1 MMKKEKIIMKIAELL
16 TEMKTKKIQNTQV
29 NPDAVGTY
37 LRKNLEI
44 KTYIPFE
51 DKKRIAEMIIAA
63 NLTEENG
70 IKKIDSVGQFIS
82 FVTAMLVAHT
92 SLQINTD
99 NPIEDY
105 NLICEAGLLEPIIA
119 EFQKDYA
126 ESEVILKMM
135 VADELADNNLSIVV
149 ARFLDGVLDVIGG
162 FSDSLSDVVNKVDVD
177 NLLGDKFDVDDLVKL
192 KGFLDKYN

>member
-1 MMKKEKIIMKIAELL
+1 MKITDML

-29 NPDAVGTY
+29 NPDAVGSY
-37 LRKNLEI
+37 LRKTLEI

-63 NLTEENG
+63 NITKENG
-70 IKKIDSVGQFIS
+70 IKKINSVGQFIS

-92 SLQINTD
+92 NLEINTE

-119 EFQKDYA
+119 CFEKDYT
-126 ESEVILKMM
+126 ECEVILKMM
-135 VADELADNNLSIVV
+135 VADELADNDLSVVV
-149 ARFLDGVLDVIGG
+149 AKFLSGIEDIFDGLGDKLGDVIGKI
-162 FSDSLSDVVNKVDVD
+162 DVNS
-177 NLLGDKFDVDDLVKL
+177 LLGGKFDMNDLAKL